1 MFGDGAAMTGIPFG
15 SKAFFLHY
23 NQIPLPGTK
32 ICYWRQ
38 PHFITSQNMQGVSSR
53 CQLLPCSLSSC
64 TLIPGTFAS
73 GSRSLPTGRCEIP
86 STKHLILHPS
96 FTYAHSLGYEH
107 HLERHLKEIVGS
119 TKDCRKT
126 EPGHVQITQQRAV
139 RESKD
144 NCKEKL

>member
-1 MFGDGAAMTGIPFG
+1 MYFPL
-15 SKAFFLHY
+15 SKTLVPRTHSLVA
-23 NQIPLPGTK
+23 QPLPGIFSTFP
-32 ICYWRQ
+32 CDSL
-38 PHFITSQNMQGVSSR
+38 SQQLLQKPSHSR
-53 CQLLPCSLSSC
+53 KCQLLPCSLSSC